1 MRTILA
7 LGLASVLVATTYAQ
21 VVLGDNKGKVRAVN
35 ALADIALVS

>member
-7 LGLASVLVATTYAQ
+7 LGLTSVLVATTCAQ

-35 ALADIALVS
+35 ALAGSAFQ